1 MSSTEPEAQPT
12 SEANPLSTSEPPAQ
26 SETLRLVLA
35 DHPSA
40 HPPEEGADAALTL
53 PDAAEPQLTLIED
66 TPPPPPRP
74 PRLRFRPPVPI
85 DTVLQWAPW
94 LLGVAGGILLLAL
107 AFTARS
113 WGDSSTRIGF
123 TLLGISIGAA
133 ALIALVRRR
142 EHRWV
147 RRRWLS
153 LSAALLVLSLLG
165 IFLAPALHIAQA
177 HLLERQGNYQRAIEE
192 YQAGGEQ
199 GAAAQDIGRSYL
211 EWGQA
216 NLARKDYQ
224 QAVQHLTTLA
234 ENYAATTAAQQARE
248 PLGRALLGWGE
259 ELVVQRQYGQ
269 AIQQFQTLRGQYS
282 DTQAAIQLQQS
293 QDEPA
298 AYLLWGQDLL
308 SRQQFEDALTKFET
322 VQKLFPTSR
331 YTLQAYA
338 TAASDLYIWG
348 QALIQQ
354 QHFDEA
360 VARYQQ
366 LLAQYADTSE
376 ASQAQ
381 QALSAPQNV
390 TGRLLLASGAPDAK
404 VIIRL
409 SSSWTTGPNGYL
421 QGGLVYETKTDAS
434 GAFTFTNIPIG
445 TYLVDWQ
452 QGSTFTTILNQGTYN
467 PLYVAAVKPLRP
479 TDLGIVQLRS

>member
-1 MSSTEPEAQPT
+1 MSSTEPETQPT
-12 SEANPLSTSEPPAQ
+12 SEANPLSTPEPPAQ

-35 DHPSA
+35 DHPSD
-40 HPPEEGADAALTL
+40 HPPEEGAGAGAALS
-53 PDAAEPQLTLIED
+53 DAIEPELTLIED

-85 DTVLQWAPW
+85 DTVLKWAPW
-94 LLGVAGGILLLAL
+94 LLGIAGGILLLAL

-133 ALIALVRRR
+133 LLIALVRRR
-142 EHRWV
+142 EQRWV

-165 IFLAPALHIAQA
+165 IFLAPVLHIAQA

-199 GAAAQDIGRSYL
+199 GTAAQDIGRSYL

-216 NLARKDYQ
+216 NLARQDYQ
-224 QAVQHLTTLA
+224 QAVQHLTALA
-234 ENYAATTAAQQARE
+234 QDYAATTAAQQVRE

-259 ELVVQRQYGQ
+259 DLLVQQQYGQ
-269 AIQQFQTLRGQYS
+269 AIQQFQTLRSQYS
-282 DTQAAIQLQQS
+282 DTQAAAQLQQS

-298 AYLLWGQDLL
+298 AYLLWGQALQAKEQFDL
-308 SRQQFEDALTKFET
+308 ALTKLESL
-322 VQKLFPTSR
+322 QKLFPTSR
-331 YTLQAYA
+331 YAPQAYA
-338 TAASDLYIWG
+338 AAASDLYAWG

-354 QHFDEA
+354 QRFDEA

-366 LLAQYADTSE
+366 LLAQYGDTPE

-381 QALSAPQNV
+381 QALAAPQKV
-390 TGRLLLASGAPDAK
+390 FGRLLLASGAPDAK

-421 QGGLVYETKTDAS
+421 QGGLVFETKTDAS
-434 GAFTFTNIPIG
+434 GAFTFTNIPTG

-452 QGSTFTTILNQGTYN
+452 QGSTFTTVLNQGTYN

-479 TDLGIVQLRS
+479 TDLGVVQLRS